1 MIRTSENIVK
11 TRLGMIGM
19 GGIGRFHADYLVTH
33 ADAELTAVCDID
45 EARLADAA
53 SKYGSR
59 PFKDYREMI
68 SKVELDAVYVC
79 VPPDVDGPL
88 ETDCLEAGLH
98 IFVEKP
104 IALDMPTARRVEKKT
119 ADCRRIAAV
128 GYHWRYMGATDLA
141 NEMIGDE
148 PIAFLQGRWVGG
160 MPTVFWW
167 RKMAS
172 SGGQFT
178 EQCTHIVDLARYF
191 GGDVTHVSAGG
202 VKGQMCKRVPDHD
215 IWDAQATV
223 LHFANGLIASIHT
236 AHLGEWFADYGLRI
250 QTPDS
255 CFEINEIPWSSK
267 LTVHRKGEMCEFL
280 GPQRGWKEAHY
291 TEDDVFIH
299 AVRTGDRSRIRSD
312 YSDAV
317 KTLAVNLAITKAC
330 ETRQTVAVK
339 DIG

>member
-1 MIRTSENIVK
+1 MK

-45 EARLADAA
+45 AVRLADAA
-53 SKYGSR
+53 GKYGGR
-59 PFKDYREMI
+59 PFTDYREMLANA
-68 SKVELDAVYVC
+68 KLDAVYVC
-79 VPPDVDGPL
+79 VPPYVDGPL
-88 ETDCLEAGLH
+88 EIDCLDAGLP

-104 IALDMPTARRVEKKT
+104 IALDMPTARKVEKK
-119 ADCRRIAAV
+119 IAESGKITSV
-128 GYHWRYMGATDLA
+128 GYHWRYMGATELA

-148 PIAFLQGRWVGG
+148 PITFIQGRWVGG

-167 RKMAS
+167 RKTAM

-178 EQCTHIVDLARYF
+178 EQCTHLVDLARYF
-191 GGDVTHVSAGG
+191 AGDVTHVSAGG

-215 IWDAQATV
+215 VWDAQAAI

-236 AHLGEWFADYGLRI
+236 AHLGEWFTDYGLRI
-250 QTPDS
+250 HTPDS
-255 CFEINEIPWSSK
+255 CFEINEVPWNNK
-267 LTVHRKGEMCEFL
+267 LTVHRKGEVSQFV

-291 TEDDVFIH
+291 VEDDVFIQ
-299 AVRTGDRSRIRSD
+299 AVRTGDRSKIRCD
-312 YSDAV
+312 YSESV

-330 ETRQTVAVK
+330 QTRQVVAVG
-339 DIG
+339 DMG